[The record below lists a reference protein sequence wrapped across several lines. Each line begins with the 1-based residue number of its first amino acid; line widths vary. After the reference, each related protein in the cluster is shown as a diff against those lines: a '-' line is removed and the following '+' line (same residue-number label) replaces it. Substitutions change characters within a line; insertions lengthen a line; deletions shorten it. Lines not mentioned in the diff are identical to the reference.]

1 MPSSTLLPDTFG
13 AEDGAGAL
21 PSSRR
26 YNPSRMWKAP
36 ALLLLLLV
44 APARAEEPRIEGL
57 HVTRQNG
64 RILVSFELRNALD
77 AEMRERVQS
86 GLPTELSFTLRLERP
101 RVWWFDK
108 VFERTTLHVVA
119 MYNAVTREYLVNYK
133 LDGRLIESRVVND
146 LEALE
151 RALTLY
157 HSLPAFELLEEAS
170 APRLQL
176 TVRADL
182 GSKPFLFL
190 FPNRV
195 DTGWAR
201 FWLSEPFAP
210 GE

>member
-1 MPSSTLLPDTFG
+1 
-13 AEDGAGAL
+13 
-21 PSSRR
+21 
-26 YNPSRMWKAP
+26 MWKALI
-36 ALLLLLLV
+36 LLLFLQIV
-44 APARAEEPRIEGL
+44 PAGAQEPRIEGL

-64 RILVSFELRNALD
+64 RILVSFELRDALD
-77 AEMRERVQS
+77 AEMLERVQS
-86 GLPTELSFTLRLERP
+86 GLPTEVTFTLRLERP

-108 VFERTTLHVVA
+108 VFDRTTLQVVA

-133 LDGRLIESRVVND
+133 LDGRLIESRMVTD
-146 LEALE
+146 LPALE

-157 HSLPAFELLEEAS
+157 HSLPAFELAEEIPP
-170 APRLQL
+170 PRLQL
-176 TVRADL
+176 TVRAAL

-201 FWLSEPFAP
+201 FWLNQPSAP